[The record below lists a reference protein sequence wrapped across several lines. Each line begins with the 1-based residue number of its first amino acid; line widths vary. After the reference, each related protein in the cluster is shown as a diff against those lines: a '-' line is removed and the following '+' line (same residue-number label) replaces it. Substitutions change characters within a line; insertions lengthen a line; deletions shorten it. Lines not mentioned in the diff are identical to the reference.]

1 MPAPAHR
8 NCRLPG
14 NTRAATQLGQ
24 LRDTNWRDNHN
35 TRDTNCRDTKCRD
48 TNWRINHNPRD
59 TWWTTGTES
68 EGNK

>member
-14 NTRAATQLGQ
+14 KTRAAMQLGQ

-35 TRDTNCRDTKCRD
+35 TRDTNCRDTNHD
-48 TNWRINHNPRD
+48 TRD
-59 TWWTTGTES
+59 TWWTPGTES
-68 EGNK
+68 EGNEERN